1 MWNLLLKC
9 FIVTFTIM
17 IVACSKAPELVR
29 LEGAGNKLFCAT
41 LKDIRS
47 SPDQT
52 LQDNNEL
59 VGHAANI
66 KKLYEAAPDI
76 ISEDLRF
83 IYDILA
89 ASRDSK
95 GTDTLLAFQMLT
107 DPRLAGYEGRV
118 AEFAKETCGIFDG
131 DMDYFVDPKVRPSGI
146 CSGWPLMGSPLTN
159 DRFPYLL
166 DTSSANYFSN
176 IFFSGPKTKMRDGM
190 IHVPRG
196 GKVTFKGEY
205 PFAKYF
211 GFNPNDMSTNNL
223 KTLMDVDIDFLDD
236 SEVKEFEE
244 VLTHI
249 NKLSYQLK
257 KRL

>member
-29 LEGAGNKLFCAT
+29 LEGAGNKLFCDT

-95 GTDTLLAFQMLT
+95 GKDTLLAFQMLT
-107 DPRLAGYEGRV
+107 DHCARKQAGNVVRLDATDVY
-118 AEFAKETCGIFDG
+118 GIFLF
-131 DMDYFVDPKVRPSGI
+131 YA
-146 CSGWPLMGSPLTN
+146 SPN
-159 DRFPYLL
+159 
-166 DTSSANYFSN
+166 
-176 IFFSGPKTKMRDGM
+176 
-190 IHVPRG
+190 
-196 GKVTFKGEY
+196 
-205 PFAKYF
+205 
-211 GFNPNDMSTNNL
+211 
-223 KTLMDVDIDFLDD
+223 
-236 SEVKEFEE
+236 
-244 VLTHI
+244 HI
-249 NKLSYQLK
+249 IIP
-257 KRL
+257 